1 MNAVSLWNRKS
12 APLSNGRIPRDEPA
26 PFADFHR
33 EMDQLLD
40 QAFTGFGFTRHRR
53 PMPAVEVREAEKEY
67 LVSVDLPGVEMKDI
81 ELSFSEG
88 MLSLK
93 AQRPAEDGDA
103 LYSSRWSGRFERVIA
118 IGTDVDDEHI
128 RATLKNGVLAVTLPK
143 SPEHLPRRI
152 QIE

>member
-67 LVSVDLPGVEMKDI
+67 RVSVDLPGVAMKDI

-93 AQRPAEDGDA
+93 AQRPADDADA
-103 LYSSRWSGRFERVIA
+103 LYSNRWSGRFERVMA
-118 IGTDVDDEHI
+118 IGADVDDEHI
-128 RATLKNGVLAVTLPK
+128 RATLKDGVLTVSLPK